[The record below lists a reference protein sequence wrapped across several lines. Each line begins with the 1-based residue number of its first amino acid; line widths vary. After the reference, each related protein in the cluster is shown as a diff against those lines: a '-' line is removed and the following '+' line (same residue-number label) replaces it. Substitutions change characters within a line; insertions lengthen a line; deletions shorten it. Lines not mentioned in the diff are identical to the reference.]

1 VTTTLYLIRHGETDD
16 NARGVSQGR
25 RDVPLN
31 ARGRAQA
38 AAVAAWFDG
47 RPLTQVVSSLSSR
60 ARDVAAGIAA
70 ARGLTSV
77 EDERLVE
84 FDQGELDG
92 LALEDMR
99 ERYSN
104 FLEHWRRDDPTDLRM
119 PGGETFGEV
128 QVRVVEACEQIA
140 AANLDGAVAVV
151 SHNFALRAA
160 LCHALDV
167 PLSNFRRFRTDLAS
181 VSVVTVE
188 PGEWWRVEG
197 LNEQCHLADVE
208 SPATHE

>member
-1 VTTTLYLIRHGETDD
+1 MTTTLYLIRHGETDD
-16 NARGVSQGR
+16 NARRVSQGR

-38 AAVAAWFDG
+38 AAVATWFDG
-47 RPLTQVVSSLSSR
+47 RLLTQVVSSPSSR
-60 ARDVAAGIAA
+60 ARDVADAIGAG
-70 ARGLTSV
+70 RGLTV
-77 EDERLVE
+77 DEDERLVE

-92 LALEDMR
+92 LPLEEMR
-99 ERYSN
+99 ERYSD
-104 FLEHWRRDDPTDLRM
+104 FLERWRNDDPTDLRM

-128 QVRVVEACEQIA
+128 QRRMVEACEAIA
-140 AANLDGAVAVV
+140 AANLGGAAAVV

-167 PLSNFRRFRTDLAS
+167 PLSNFRRLRTDLAS

-197 LNEQCHLADVE
+197 LNEQCHIAGVD
-208 SPATHE
+208 

>member
-1 VTTTLYLIRHGETDD
+1 MTTTLYLIRHGETDD

-47 RPLTQVVSSLSSR
+47 RPLTHVVRSPSSR
-60 ARDVAAGIAA
+60 AWDVAEAIGA
-70 ARGLTSV
+70 ARGLTPA
-77 EDERLVE
+77 EDERLAE

-92 LALEDMR
+92 LPLEEMR
-99 ERYSN
+99 TRYAD
-104 FLEHWRRDDPTDLRM
+104 FLEQWRNDDPTDLRM

-128 QVRVVEACEQIA
+128 QRRVVDACEEIA

-181 VSVVTVE
+181 VSIVTVE

-197 LNEQCHLADVE
+197 LNEQCHISGVE
-208 SPATHE
+208 

>member
-1 VTTTLYLIRHGETDD
+1 VTSRLYLIRHGETDG

-38 AAVAAWFDG
+38 GALAEWFEQ
-47 RPLTQVVSSLSSR
+47 RPLTQVVSSPSSR
-60 ARDVAAGIAA
+60 ARDVAEAVGAV
-70 ARGLTSV
+70 RGLTPV
-77 EDERLVE
+77 EDERLAE

-92 LALEDMR
+92 LPLDEMR
-99 ERYSN
+99 KRYSD
-104 FLEHWRRDDPTDLRM
+104 FLERWRNDDPTELRM

-128 QVRVVEACEQIA
+128 QQRMVEACEAIA

-167 PLSNFRRFRTDLAS
+167 PLSNFRRFRTDVAS
-181 VSVVTVE
+181 VSVVTVA

-197 LNEQCHLADVE
+197 LNEQCHIDGIKDIE
-208 SPATHE
+208 

>member
-1 VTTTLYLIRHGETDD
+1 MTTTLYLIRHGETDD

-38 AAVAAWFDG
+38 AAVAAWFEG
-47 RPLTQVVSSLSSR
+47 RPLTQVVSSPSSR
-60 ARDVAAGIAA
+60 ARDVAAAIGAG
-70 ARGLTSV
+70 RGLTVV

-92 LALEDMR
+92 LPLDEMR
-99 ERYSN
+99 ERYPD
-104 FLEHWRRDDPTDLRM
+104 FLEHWRNDDPTDLRM

-128 QVRVVEACEQIA
+128 QLRMVEACEEIA

-197 LNEQCHLADVE
+197 LNEQCHIDGIE
-208 SPATHE
+208 GIE